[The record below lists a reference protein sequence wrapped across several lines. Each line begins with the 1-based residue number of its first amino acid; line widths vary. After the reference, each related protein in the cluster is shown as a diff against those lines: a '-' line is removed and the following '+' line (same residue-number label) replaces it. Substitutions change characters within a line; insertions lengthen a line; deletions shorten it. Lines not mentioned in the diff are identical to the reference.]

1 MFFDLHRHD
10 EASSFDGFGKPE
22 DLAKIAKELGYKAL
36 GISNHGTA
44 NTLIR
49 HYFACKEQG
58 IKPVLGVEGY
68 FLPKFNPEKKRRGYH
83 LCLFAKNV
91 EGYQNICRI
100 LSEAEDTKYYNG
112 IITMDNLKRHSE
124 GIVVTSACIAG
135 PLSQLIIK
143 NKIPAAEKL
152 AKAFKSIFKEDF
164 YIEIQPYKISEP
176 GLQETVNEKLM
187 NLAKKLDIKCILTS
201 DSHYGRKEDFSTYL
215 KMHEIS
221 KHDIE
226 NIRKTYNSRYMPS
239 EAEIS
244 KRFIKMHP
252 KYKNELKTLLAN
264 MGELYESIEDEIFE
278 KLKLKLPKFDE
289 TQDSFELLTR
299 KVKQGLKDRGKWN
312 KQYWDRAKQELE
324 VIKTHGFEDYFLI
337 VQDYIAWAKEQ
348 GITVGPGRGSGCNS
362 IVNYALKITD
372 VDSIKY
378 KLYFGRFLRID
389 KVKLPDIDI
398 DFDKARRGEVMQ
410 YMKDK
415 YGNRVAQVCSY
426 GLYQSDSLLNDL
438 CKVCNV
444 DEEGKARI
452 KRLIKSYTD
461 SEGEIDLEEL
471 SCDPKC
477 NKYNELYDDIL
488 IHFVKMHRH
497 LRYIGT
503 HAAGMV
509 LTSEPI
515 SDYVPIKVMKDGKR
529 TTAYDL
535 FDLDKIKVVKFD
547 FLGLATLE
555 QIRDLREMFNRGFD
569 DSITEDKEVLEAF
582 RQGKTDGIFQYVHQT
597 AKDIL
602 VNINADCFDDVCAAS
617 AMNRPTPLSLG
628 IPQMYAENK
637 ANRDLI
643 DNTLPWADIIS
654 DTYGTIIY
662 QEQIQSI
669 AIDIGGLEGAE
680 ADKILKMNAAGNK
693 ASKAKY
699 EESYEDFWKKF
710 RKGAK
715 KHGVDKETA
724 KEMFDKFFAYS
735 FNKGHTV
742 GYCLIS
748 FELMWYK
755 VHHPVEFWATTLRY
769 EYDELKRKAYEVCAA
784 QEGIVILPAHIN
796 GPAHYEAVEWGGGK
810 CIQRGYSSIKGIG
823 EKAALEIEAQGPF
836 LDRPDFEER
845 VSKRICNKRVKDA
858 LENAGAFEF
867 NVKKWK
873 KRIISENIALVQSNL
888 IVR

>member
-10 EASSFDGFGKPE
+10 EASGFDGFGKPE
-22 DLAKIAKELGYKAL
+22 DLAKIAKELGYQAL

-124 GIVVTSACIAG
+124 GIVVSSACVAG
-135 PLSQLIIK
+135 PLAQLIIK
-143 NKIPAAEKL
+143 NKIPTAEKL

-164 YIEIQPYKISEP
+164 YIEIQPYEVSEP

-187 NLAKKLDIKCILTS
+187 DIAKKLDIKCILTS

-244 KRFIKMHP
+244 KRFVKMHP
-252 KYKNELKTLLAN
+252 KYKSELKTILAN
-264 MGELYESIEDEIFE
+264 MDELYESIEDEILE

-289 TQDSFELLTR
+289 TQDSFKLLTR

-337 VQDYIAWAKEQ
+337 VQDYVTWAKQQ
-348 GITVGPGRGSGCNS
+348 GIIVGPGRGSGCNS

-389 KVKLPDIDI
+389 KIKLPDIDV

-410 YMKDK
+410 YMQDK
-415 YGNRVAQVCSY
+415 YGDRVAQVCSY

-444 DEEGKARI
+444 DEEGKASI

-477 NKYNELYDDIL
+477 NKYNGLYDDIL
-488 IHFVKMHRH
+488 VHFVKMHRQM
-497 LRYIGT
+497 RYIGT
-503 HAAGMV
+503 HAAGIV

-555 QIRDLREMFNRGFD
+555 QIRDLREMFNKGFD
-569 DSITEDKEVLEAF
+569 DSITEDKEVLKAF
-582 RQGKTDGIFQYVHQT
+582 GQGKTDGIFQYVHQT

-602 VNINADCFDDVCAAS
+602 VNINANCFDDVCAAS

-628 IPQMYAENK
+628 IPQMYADNK

-643 DNTLPWADIIS
+643 DDKLPWADIIS

-662 QEQIQSI
+662 QEQIQAI

-735 FNKGHTV
+735 FNKGHSV

-748 FELMWYK
+748 FEQMWYK
-755 VHHPVEFWATTLRY
+755 VHHPIEFWATTLRY
-769 EYDELKRKAYEVCAA
+769 EYDDLKRKAYEVCAV
-784 QEGIVILPAHIN
+784 QEGIVIIPAHIN
-796 GPAHYEAVEWGGGK
+796 GPAKYEVVEWGGGK
-810 CIQRGYSSIKGIG
+810 CIQRGYSTIKGIG
-823 EKAALEIEAQGPF
+823 EKATLEIEAQGPF
-836 LDRPDFEER
+836 LDRPDFEDR
-845 VSKRICNKRVKDA
+845 VPKRICNKRVKDA

-867 NVKKWK
+867 NAKAWK
-873 KRIISENIALVQSNL
+873 KRIISENIYLAQSNL
-888 IVR
+888 VVR

>member
-1 MFFDLHRHD
+1 MYFDLHRHD
-10 EASSFDGFGKPE
+10 EASGFDGFGKPE
-22 DLAKIAKELGYKAL
+22 ELAKIAKELGYKAL

-58 IKPVLGVEGY
+58 IKPILGVEGY
-68 FLPKFNPEKKRRGYH
+68 FLPKFDPEKKKRGHH
-83 LCLFAKNV
+83 LCIFAKNA
-91 EGYQNICRI
+91 EGYKNMCRI

-112 IITMDNLKRHSE
+112 IITMDNLRRHSE
-124 GIVVTSACIAG
+124 GIVVSSACIAG
-135 PLSQLIIK
+135 PIAQLIIK
-143 NKIPAAEKL
+143 DKMPMAEKM
-152 AKAFKSIFKEDF
+152 AKAFKSLFGENF
-164 YIEIQPYKISEP
+164 YIEIQPYPISDV

-187 NLAKKLDIKCILTS
+187 DLADKLDIKCILTS
-201 DSHYGRKEDFSTYL
+201 DSHYGRKEDFPSYI
-215 KMHEIS
+215 KMHAIS

-226 NIRKTYNSRYMPS
+226 HIKQTYSKRYMPTES
-239 EAEIS
+239 EIC
-244 KRFIKMHP
+244 KRFTKMHP
-252 KYKNELKTLLAN
+252 DRKNELSKILN
-264 MGELYESIEDEIFE
+264 SMEELYNGIDDEIFE

-289 TQDSFELLTR
+289 TQDSYELLVSN
-299 KVKQGLKDRGKWN
+299 VKKGLKERGKWN
-312 KQYWDRAKQELE
+312 KQYWTRAKQELE
-324 VIKTHGFEDYFLI
+324 VIRTHGFEDYFLI
-337 VQDYIAWAKEQ
+337 VQDYIAWAKDH

-398 DFDKARRGEVMQ
+398 DFDKARRSEVMQ
-410 YMKDK
+410 YMQDRYGDK
-415 YGNRVAQVCSY
+415 VAQVCSY

-444 DEEGKARI
+444 EEEDKASI
-452 KRLIKSYTD
+452 KRIIKSYTD
-461 SEGEIDLEEL
+461 SEGEIDLAEL

-477 NKYNELYDDIL
+477 SKFNGLYDDIF
-488 IHFVKMHRH
+488 IHFVKMYRQ
-497 LRYIGT
+497 LKYVGT
-503 HAAGMV
+503 HAAGIV

-515 SDYVPIKVMKDGKR
+515 SDYVPIKIMKGNKR

-555 QIRDLREMFNRGFD
+555 QIRDLRAMFNKGFD
-569 DSITEDKEVLEAF
+569 DSFTEDKEVLKAF
-582 RQGKTDGIFQYVHQT
+582 GQGKTDGIFQYVHQM

-628 IPQMYAENK
+628 IPQMYADNK
-637 ANRDLI
+637 ANKDLI
-643 DNTLPWADIIS
+643 DDSLPWADIIS

-669 AIDIGGLEGAE
+669 AIDIGGMEGSE

-693 ASKAKY
+693 ASKTKY
-699 EESYEDFWKKF
+699 EESYQDFWEKF
-710 RKGAK
+710 KKGAK
-715 KHGVDKETA
+715 KHGVSSADA

-735 FNKGHTV
+735 FNKGHSV

-748 FELMWYK
+748 FEQMWYK
-755 VHHPVEFWATTLRY
+755 VHHPVEYWATLLRY
-769 EYDELKRKAYEVCAA
+769 EYDDLKRKAYEVCAA
-784 QEGIVILPAHIN
+784 QEGIVIIPAHIN
-796 GPAHYEAVEWGGGK
+796 GPAGYEAVEWGGGK
-810 CIQRGYSSIKGIG
+810 CIQRGYGSLKGIG
-823 EKAALEIEAQGPF
+823 EKAALEIEANGPY
-836 LDRPDFEER
+836 LDRPDFEDR
-845 VSKRICNKRVKDA
+845 VSKRSCNKRVKDA

-867 NVKKWK
+867 NGKKWK
-873 KRIISENIALVQSNL
+873 KKIISENTYLVQSSL
-888 IVR
+888 VVR